1 MEPTRTSPERTILKV
16 AASLFL
22 LIYLAVGAVAF
33 VTSAVPFGG
42 GASGWYAAVAPVA
55 YAGICALWAFGA
67 LSRLSRPFL
76 WILHLLAVP
85 ALVFSL
91 LGLGLLLPLLAILWW
106 AAAGKPAFLGGSASP
121 A

>member
-1 MEPTRTSPERTILKV
+1 MAPRRDSPERTVLKV
-16 AASLFL
+16 GASVFL

-33 VTSAVPFGG
+33 ATSAVPFGG

-67 LSRLSRPFL
+67 LNRLSRPFI
-76 WILHLLAVP
+76 WGLHLLAAP

-91 LGLGLLLPLLAILWW
+91 LGLGLLLPLLAVLWW
-106 AAAGKPAFLGGSASP
+106 VAAGKPAFLGGSASP